1 MGRQEGEGDSPGQP
15 FSSHCSL
22 PQAMKDGGQV
32 HADFSVPKATRL
44 DPGAVL
50 EGRRMEARS
59 LVVG

>member
-22 PQAMKDGGQV
+22 PQAMKDGDQV
-32 HADFSVPKATRL
+32 GADFSVPKVTHL

-50 EGRRMEARS
+50 ECRRMAARS
-59 LVVG
+59 WVVG